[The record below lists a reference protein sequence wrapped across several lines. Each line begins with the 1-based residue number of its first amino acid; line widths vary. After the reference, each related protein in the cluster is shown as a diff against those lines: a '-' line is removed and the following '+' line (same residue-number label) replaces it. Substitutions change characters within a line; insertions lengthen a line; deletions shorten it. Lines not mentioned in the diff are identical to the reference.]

1 MKKDLEKK
9 QGVKM
14 KTLQFT
20 DELMTINAVELVREI
35 EREVAEQNGYKWI
48 LTFGSDNDIIYKV
61 NEIIEN
67 IDDYGWDYIMYN
79 TIKLI
84 PYYPLYPW
92 LDISDNEDTIT
103 DILLEHHIRA
113 TKDGIVEFYNPT
125 KSPLYRFFLK
135 YRDGCGWNISYA
147 INTVIRVLEELIK
160 DVMFEEGYI
169 EKNGKWMELGWC
181 EDCEDSFYE
190 QSGVCPECNSPLEYS
205 QGYII

>member
-1 MKKDLEKK
+1 
-9 QGVKM
+9 M

-35 EREVAEQNGYKWI
+35 EREVAEQNGYQWI

-84 PYYPLYPW
+84 PCYPLYPW
-92 LDISDNEDTIT
+92 IDISDNEDTIT
-103 DILLEHHIRA
+103 DILLEHHIRVN
-113 TKDGIVEFYNPT
+113 KNGIVEFYNHT

-135 YRDGCGWNISYA
+135 HRDGYGGNIPYS
-147 INTVIRVLEELIK
+147 INAVMMMLEKLIE
-160 DVMFEEGYI
+160 DVMLDEYYI
-169 EKNGKWMELGWC
+169 ERNGKWIPLGYC
-181 EDCEDSFYE
+181 VDCEAGFYE
-190 QSGVCPECNSPLEYS
+190 QSGVCPDCDSELEYRV
-205 QGYII
+205 